1 MSKDRPLPPI
11 PRRIK
16 HLSVNHQGFVVPFFV
31 QWFKDGEA
39 SAFGEGAPDFRVAD
53 ERKFRRALQEKRCW
67 VCGDRLGV
75 HLAFL
80 IGPMCAVNKVTS
92 EPSCHFEC
100 ADYAARV
107 CPFLTRPRMRRNEH
121 ALPAARI
128 EAAGVHLRRNPGAA
142 CIWVTR
148 SVRPFRPDMGEDGIL
163 FALGPP
169 ERVLWYCEGRAATRA
184 EIEAAITSGLPALEA
199 VAELQGGGAMAELL
213 KGVRAVQTL
222 LPA

>member
-1 MSKDRPLPPI
+1 MIERPARL
-11 PRRIK
+11 K
-16 HLSVNHQGFVVPFFV
+16 HFPTDHRGFVVPWFV
-31 QWFKDGEA
+31 QWFKDGEPGT
-39 SAFGEGAPDFRVAD
+39 FGEGAPDFRVAD
-53 ERKFRRALQEKRCW
+53 EHKFRRALKEKRCW
-67 VCGDRLGV
+67 VCGDKLGV

-92 EPSCHFEC
+92 EPACHFEC

-121 ALPAARI
+121 ALPAERI
-128 EAAGVHLRRNPGAA
+128 EAPGLHLRRNPGAS
-142 CIWVTR
+142 CLWVTR
-148 SVRPFRPDMGEDGIL
+148 SYTTFRPGVGADGML

-184 EIEAAITSGLPALEA
+184 EIEAAIVGGLPALEE
-199 VAELQGGGAMAELL
+199 VAELQGGGARAELIE
-213 KGVRAVQTL
+213 GVRAVRTL